1 MKLSSTLKRFTR
13 WIIIIITSSTMS
25 TDWSVYYHWL
35 EILIATRNANSE
47 INFPKVNLCW
57 VKIVKLMCNSLF
69 SFQSI
74 KLFAV
79 NLNVIKWYAV
89 IRDYMGLVEREN
101 LIIHQIF
108 SQRVLWRLYCDHSS
122 VQERSIR
129 QHQSINWE
137 CINDCIICCQAFP
150 YPCTYIC
157 VLCLLI

>member
-1 MKLSSTLKRFTR
+1 
-13 WIIIIITSSTMS
+13 MS

-108 SQRVLWRLYCDHSS
+108 S
-122 VQERSIR
+122 
-129 QHQSINWE
+129 
-137 CINDCIICCQAFP
+137 
-150 YPCTYIC
+150 
-157 VLCLLI
+157 